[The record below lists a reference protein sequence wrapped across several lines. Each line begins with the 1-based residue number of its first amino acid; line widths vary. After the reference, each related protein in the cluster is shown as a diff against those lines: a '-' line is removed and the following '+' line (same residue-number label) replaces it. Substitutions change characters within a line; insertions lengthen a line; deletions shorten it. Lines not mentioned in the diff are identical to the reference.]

1 MMPIFI
7 DITQLEYREIR
18 LTILLVEGD
27 ERAQLQQQRQG
38 LIVEQITNCSS
49 ASNNSSKGEEQSQL
63 VFTIGNLPF
72 SYLSTIDKKNIN
84 NHLKS

>member
-7 DITQLEYREIR
+7 GITQLEYREIR

-49 ASNNSSKGEEQSQL
+49 ASNNSSNGEEQS
-63 VFTIGNLPF
+63 
-72 SYLSTIDKKNIN
+72 
-84 NHLKS
+84 